1 MTISDSN
8 KKFIQSLIDYYTS
21 EPQAYSEIV
30 EAYSPKSELSE
41 TTTGF
46 VIGMI
51 YSGFLRAYADQ
62 DLEMKS
68 NDIDEFNSMIRD
80 NITKIRNAFLNIN
93 PLTAKTVRDK
103 F

>member
-1 MTISDSN
+1 LTISDSN

-41 TTTGF
+41 TTVGF

-51 YSGFLRAYADQ
+51 YSGFLRSYADQ
-62 DLEMKS
+62 NLEIES
-68 NDIDEFNSMIRD
+68 DDVDEFNSMIRD
-80 NITKIRNAFLNIN
+80 NITKIRSAFSDIDL
-93 PLTAKTVRDK
+93 LTAKNS
-103 F
+103 

>member
-41 TTTGF
+41 TTVGF

-51 YSGFLRAYADQ
+51 YSGFLRSYADQ
-62 DLEMKS
+62 NLEIES
-68 NDIDEFNSMIRD
+68 DDVDQFNSMIRD
-80 NITKIRNAFLNIN
+80 NITKIRRYI
-93 PLTAKTVRDK
+93 KYYKSDK
-103 F
+103 

>member
-1 MTISDSN
+1 MTLSDAN
-8 KKFIQSLIDYYTS
+8 KKFIENLIDYYTN

-41 TTTGF
+41 TTVGF

-62 DLEMKS
+62 DLVIKA
-68 NDIDEFNSMIRD
+68 DDVDEFNSMIRD
-80 NITKIRNAFLNIN
+80 NITKIRNAFSNTDL
-93 PLTAKTVRDK
+93 LTAKNS
-103 F
+103 